1 MGSFSSRCLTL
12 SSFHCSRV
20 ESRKKRTD
28 GKPSHTR
35 PCSMAPRG
43 SSSLCCNTSG
53 SRGQGDCP
61 ACKAGEGQPQARRGL
76 GTAGVLPLGQATIP
90 RSTTGPASAPQH
102 SRTLPTLN
110 RLQQKSLQPASNVI
124 FPNSAADGAPSSYG
138 RAGTSTSSEL
148 EAGLSQ

>member
-53 SRGQGDCP
+53 SPGQGDCP

-76 GTAGVLPLGQATIP
+76 GTAGVLPLGQATI
-90 RSTTGPASAPQH
+90 TAQH
-102 SRTLPTLN
+102 HRPCFRPTA
-110 RLQQKSLQPASNVI
+110 QPD
-124 FPNSAADGAPSSYG
+124 AADTEPFPAEEFAACVKCYFPQQCCRWSSKQLWK
-138 RAGTSTSSEL
+138 SWDFHL
-148 EAGLSQ
+148 L